1 MDRKYPLEAQLL
13 SRSHD
18 THRVVE
24 LLTQR
29 YAVNDKPMLS
39 LRPTTGVKKTKK
51 KKAKTRSLVAQIMSK
66 KTAHQLSKRNDQT
79 KFVFKNFLRR
89 SMYAERMLKYKV
101 SKLKREGHAI
111 DEASITKFKEYSQI
125 PKYDDFL
132 QLNLLWTQYIQDLL
146 QVEQLKGASSQ
157 PVLSKLSSA
166 DFNGCFL
173 NVLKSKNKQLVDSC
187 GIVVWDSKNF
197 FIVVKPDNGLKMLEK
212 KGTMFNFIVPLYNVL
227 EPDGSNECME
237 FTIIGTR
244 FQYRSSD
251 RAGRKFKAKSVVDL
265 DM

>member
-13 SRSHD
+13 SRSYD
-18 THRVVE
+18 THRVLE
-24 LLTQR
+24 ILTQR
-29 YAVNDKPMLS
+29 YAINDKPTLS
-39 LRPTTGVKKTKK
+39 LKPTTGVKTKK
-51 KKAKTRSLVAQIMSK
+51 KNKKNKKSLVAQMMSK
-66 KTAHQLSKRNDQT
+66 KSAQQLNKCNDQT
-79 KFVFKNFLRR
+79 KAVFKNFLRR

-101 SKLKREGHAI
+101 SKLKREGHVT
-111 DEASITKFKEYSQI
+111 DNVDITKFKEYSRI

-146 QVEQLKGASSQ
+146 QVDQLKGSSLQ

-212 KGTMFNFIVPLYNVL
+212 KGTMFNFVVPLYDVL
-227 EPDGSNECME
+227 EPDGSNECVE

-251 RAGRKFKAKSVVDL
+251 RSGRKFKAKSVVDL
-265 DM
+265 DI